1 MAATSIS
8 GIHNQA
14 LTPVADADRVFRWHE
29 HASLWFSL
37 GVGLLVMQID
47 AYLVPAVGTH
57 DAVLAIVLGAVTGAG
72 LLHVTY
78 NSYFARLPVLLNIA
92 QLIGWTT
99 LVLTFSLARL
109 SRARRAGAT
118 GWEQA

>member
-1 MAATSIS
+1 MSHIIAT
-8 GIHNQA
+8 G
-14 LTPVADADRVFRWHE
+14 TPERPLCFLKDNDGH
-29 HASLWFSL
+29 
-37 GVGLLVMQID
+37 